1 MIVVLLEDL
10 DTVHSGS
17 GSNLDRSDNF
27 FVLFFVCFMVDY
39 DLLPIVLGPPGLKK
53 SLKKKRKKIKS
64 PKGAHQLRIYNIET
78 TI

>member
-39 DLLPIVLGPPGLKK
+39 ELGQ
-53 SLKKKRKKIKS
+53 SDKI
-64 PKGAHQLRIYNIET
+64 GTMRDAVT
-78 TI
+78 F